1 MESSAL
7 SDGENAQG
15 GTSSE
20 SESASRKKPQ
30 TVDCFLCGGT
40 QIYPGPRYE
49 NHLINEHGV
58 LDIDFMIAISLYKKK
73 HGSNPSLEAPTKSTD
88 SPTEVKEKGTLIKYS
103 YTMWQLKCISISS
116 SL

>member
-73 HGSNPSLEAPTKSTD
+73 HGSNPSLEDPTKSTD
-88 SPTEVKEKGTLIKYS
+88 SPLEDKEKGTFLKYVYLMTVS
-103 YTMWQLKCISISS
+103 
-116 SL
+116 